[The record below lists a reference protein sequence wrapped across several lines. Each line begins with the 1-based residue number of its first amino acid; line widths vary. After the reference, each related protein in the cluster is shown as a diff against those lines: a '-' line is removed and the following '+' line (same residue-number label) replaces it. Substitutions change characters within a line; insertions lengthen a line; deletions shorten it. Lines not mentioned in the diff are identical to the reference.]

1 MCQILMGLMKYTL
14 SIRNLFSQPIH
25 QKTSNDMQHIINP
38 VYYQDFILSGKPE
51 FTLKSLKTGNEE
63 IFVVR
68 KRKSTNGEDIYWVNN
83 RLRELL
89 GMIKLYPDAMEDLYL
104 FQQKENGIMI
114 YQADQLKIFDW
125 FWNHMLESTLKGRI
139 EVINHTGRCGHCH
152 RPLTHPESI
161 PIGIGPD
168 CFKKL
173 GLTHKLLITSP

>member
-1 MCQILMGLMKYTL
+1 MT
-14 SIRNLFSQPIH
+14 
-25 QKTSNDMQHIINP
+25 HIINP

-68 KRKSTNGEDIYWVNN
+68 RAKYELNYWVNN
-83 RLRELL
+83 RLRELI
-89 GMIKLYPDAMEDLYL
+89 GYIKLVDGSYESIMVFE
-104 FQQKENGIMI
+104 QKTRDITV
-114 YQADQLKIFDW
+114 YQADQMKIFGW
-125 FWNHMLESTLKGRI
+125 LWINLMKGVHNPLLKDI
-139 EVINHTGRCGHCH
+139 QLINHTSRCGHCH

-173 GLTHKLLITSP
+173 GLVHKPLITLP